1 MQKMES
7 DGFEP
12 NEELVP
18 DEANGEFRCYSLII
32 SGSTVARSWLQLA
45 PETGGEGWQIR
56 TWSEVPANDCGEA
69 KTMRSV
75 HTMSAEGTLLSYRFE
90 EARRSIFIERR
101 GDHYVF
107 SNTQYVISE
116 VEADPAEFFLEDNN
130 FAAMSGLFA
139 MRQAMHK
146 PEGTLRVLPESAYE
160 TIELEIETRD
170 QSVSFCGLN
179 LNCDSRGF
187 ILSGAAPGQDVRI
200 EMRPVPLP
208 HKLTQPLFL
217 GAKSNMELFP
227 VRHEDLTISS
237 DFGQIHATVATRP
250 GMAPRKEL
258 AMLIG
263 GTGRFNRD
271 GQTLSGLSI
280 GYGRFMDALAQS
292 GLPTLRYDRR
302 PSLGAREVLT
312 QQQISE
318 QAKAVCRFICEERKA
333 RPVVIGHSYGGL
345 VAADVAAG
353 RDDVALLI
361 LVSTPATT
369 LMQAIEWQRQKAL
382 EAIVDPG
389 IRENYKAAAAAFDK
403 KLESAELETLSHTE
417 RSSVAF
423 IRSIKDKTV
432 FDSLKHVTCPIVIL
446 QGADDEQV
454 PKHAAQA
461 INDWLVARGGDVRCH
476 VLDDTGHMLRPKE
489 DDKSV
494 RDDILHSTSV

>member
-160 TIELEIETRD
+160 TIELEIETRG

-187 ILSGAAPGQDVRI
+187 ILSVAAPGQDVRI

-227 VRHEDLTISS
+227 VRHEELTISS
-237 DFGQIHATVATRP
+237 DFG
-250 GMAPRKEL
+250 
-258 AMLIG
+258 
-263 GTGRFNRD
+263 
-271 GQTLSGLSI
+271 
-280 GYGRFMDALAQS
+280 
-292 GLPTLRYDRR
+292 
-302 PSLGAREVLT
+302 
-312 QQQISE
+312 
-318 QAKAVCRFICEERKA
+318 
-333 RPVVIGHSYGGL
+333 
-345 VAADVAAG
+345 
-353 RDDVALLI
+353 
-361 LVSTPATT
+361 
-369 LMQAIEWQRQKAL
+369 
-382 EAIVDPG
+382 
-389 IRENYKAAAAAFDK
+389 
-403 KLESAELETLSHTE
+403 
-417 RSSVAF
+417 
-423 IRSIKDKTV
+423 
-432 FDSLKHVTCPIVIL
+432 
-446 QGADDEQV
+446 
-454 PKHAAQA
+454 
-461 INDWLVARGGDVRCH
+461 
-476 VLDDTGHMLRPKE
+476 
-489 DDKSV
+489 
-494 RDDILHSTSV
+494 